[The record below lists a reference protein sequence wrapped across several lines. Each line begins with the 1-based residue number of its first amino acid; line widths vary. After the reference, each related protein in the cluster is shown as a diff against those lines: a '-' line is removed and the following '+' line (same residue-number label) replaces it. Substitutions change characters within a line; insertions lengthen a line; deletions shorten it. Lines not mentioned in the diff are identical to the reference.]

1 MSYKTKFTPLG
12 LPLVCIATG
21 KVENGHPKR
30 GIAKGWIAI
39 GDISFGI
46 ILSVGGAAFGGIAV
60 GGLAVGLLSFAGM
73 AIGILAFGGGA
84 IGILATG
91 GGAVA
96 WHAATG
102 GFAMA
107 NEYALGGQAIANH
120 ANDMIA
126 NNYFENSSFFSLTQL
141 IGEHSRWF
149 LLLVAIPIIQS
160 LIHKWKHRGSK
171 KSPPTY

>member
-1 MSYKTKFTPLG
+1 MNYKTKITLIGIPI
-12 LPLVCIATG
+12 VHIATSKKDQG
-21 KVENGHPKR
+21 RYKR

-46 ILSVGGAAFGGIAV
+46 ILSIGGVAFGSVAI
-60 GGLAVGLLSFAGM
+60 GGLAVGILSLAGL
-73 AIGILAFGGGA
+73 AFGILAFGGGA

-107 NEYALGGQAIANH
+107 KEYALGGRAIAH
-120 ANDMIA
+120 YANDMVA
-126 NNYFENSSFFSLTQL
+126 KDYFRNSIFFSSARF
-141 IGEHSRWF
+141 IGGHSRWF
-149 LLLVAIPIIQS
+149 LLLVFLPIIQS
-160 LIHKWKHRGSK
+160 LIHKRKGYKRNK
-171 KSPPTY
+171 PQ